1 MKKYI
6 KKLLAGLMILAM
18 IFGCISGTG
27 VSEVKAAAEEDEDGN
42 YISFDIKVTDENNAP
57 VNGLELQLYQD

>member
-1 MKKYI
+1 MDRREGQNMKKYI

-18 IFGCISGTG
+18 IFGCISGIG

-42 YISFDIKVTDENNAP
+42 YIS
-57 VNGLELQLYQD
+57 